1 MASWT
6 HLIFQSHFGC
16 QSIIRVPLLVQ
27 TQAQILHFV
36 LDLQVSSRLSG
47 VCVTGAASGK
57 LLRNERKTQDVK
69 GCGERGRTTGR
80 DGEL

>member
-1 MASWT
+1 MLETVTWT

-16 QSIIRVPLLVQ
+16 QNIICIPLLVQ

-47 VCVTGAASGK
+47 VCVTGAAGGK
-57 LLRNERKTQDVK
+57 LLRNERKTK
-69 GCGERGRTTGR
+69 GERVQGKRKNNR
-80 DGEL
+80 ERC